1 MGWGMFN
8 LVEGS
13 IDHHLLALHH
23 VRDLPVHFP
32 LYDWVFLVVFGLG
45 LIAVGRYMSRAAL

>member
-13 IDHHLLALHH
+13 IDHHLLVLHH
-23 VRDLPVHFP
+23 VRDLPIHVP
-32 LYDWVFLVVFGLG
+32 LYDWVFLVVFGIG
-45 LIAVGRYMSRAAL
+45 LIALGRRMSRVAV